1 MFFRDVV
8 GQEKAKSLLRKYA
21 ERQQIPHALLF
32 TGEDYSGTLPLAV
45 AFAQYVNCQSP
56 TPEGD
61 SCGV

>member
-32 TGEDYSGTLPLAV
+32 TGEDYSASGCFCTVRKLPV
-45 AFAQYVNCQSP
+45 AHS
-56 TPEGD
+56 
-61 SCGV
+61 